1 MTLSRTQIPLLPI
14 LAASG
19 LLVFSAAAPGA
30 EPDPTPVLAPPPTPA
45 PEERSETNR
54 GASGRVEFLGA
65 KSFRPAELEKALED
79 SLNELRQR
87 GLTPPRADDT
97 AFYLGAFYRKQG
109 FPDAAVDWELRGRTL
124 LLRINEG
131 PRTFLRELL
140 LSGQHALSRE
150 TLFDYLLGASPERLA
165 SEPTSFPYVQAD
177 IQAGAER
184 IRALYHAEGFLDA
197 SVENPQVEFFP
208 DRGGARVSIAITEG
222 ERYAFGPVTF
232 SGSSLFDGEE
242 LTAQIEGERAGPFTP
257 DKALA
262 LQRSLQ
268 HFLRSRGY
276 YDAQVEL
283 AADPKKAVQQKVPV
297 SLVLKP
303 GALYRFHGVEVIK
316 DGSADMRARLRADF
330 FPKRFAAI
338 QGEAY
343 SPARIDEA
351 YRDLLHTGLFRTLR
365 ITPRPQPDHSIRL
378 EVLSEEAK
386 AREMGFSVG
395 GSSYEGLELGLRLG
409 DRNLFGTGRP
419 LTFSLDTSRSVNSS
433 NSRNTGRSRVRG
445 ELLYVDPWFLET
457 KYNLRARLFAQG
469 RSEIGYSKE
478 EQGIRADLGRKL
490 TDKIELAAFLQLKN
504 VKIPESKPGITQ
516 PDLGPTSYQIGSVGL
531 TQNFDFRD
539 NPINPTKGW
548 IVTGAFDLNS
558 VNGDLSFSR
567 GTLRGAYYAA
577 LPLNLQLALGARMG
591 LIAPLLGDVPLD
603 ERYFNGGSTT
613 VRSFT
618 ERTLGPK
625 DSQNYP
631 VGGELFTAL
640 NAEVTFPLVG
650 ALQGAAFFD
659 AGNVLKEASSNVVE
673 DLRYAFGLGLRYR
686 LPIGPL
692 RLDYGRNPNPRAGER
707 NGAFHF
713 TFGFAF

>member
-1 MTLSRTQIPLLPI
+1 MTVSRAQLPLLPI
-14 LAASG
+14 LVAWG
-19 LLVFSAAAPGA
+19 LQVFSAAAPVVEA
-30 EPDPTPVLAPPPTPA
+30 DPTPVLAPPPA
-45 PEERSETNR
+45 PELENRPQINR
-54 GASGRVEFLGA
+54 GAPSRVEFVGA

-109 FPDAAVDWELRGRTL
+109 FPDAAVDWELRGKTL
-124 LLRINEG
+124 FLRIHEG
-131 PRTFLRELL
+131 PRTYLRELL
-140 LSGQHALSRE
+140 LSGHHALSRE
-150 TLFDYLLGASPERLA
+150 TLFDYILGASPDRLA
-165 SEPTSFPYVQAD
+165 SEPTSFLYVQDD
-177 IQAGAER
+177 IQAGADR

-197 SVENPQVEFFP
+197 VVENPQVELFP
-208 DRGGARVSIAITEG
+208 DRSGARVSIAITEG
-222 ERYAFGPVTF
+222 ERYAFGSVSF
-232 SGSSLFDGEE
+232 SGSSLFGGEE
-242 LTAQIEGERAGPFTP
+242 LTAQIENEIAGPFTP

-262 LQRSLQ
+262 MQRSLQ
-268 HFLRSRGY
+268 NFLRSRGY
-276 YDAQVEL
+276 YDAQVDYT
-283 AADPKKAVQQKVPV
+283 ADPKKAVHHKVPV
-297 SLVLKP
+297 LFVLKP
-303 GALYRFHGVEVIK
+303 GPHYRFHGVAVLQDDSPEK
-316 DGSADMRARLRADF
+316 KGRLRADF
-330 FPKRFAAI
+330 FPKRFASI

-343 SPARIDEA
+343 SPARIEEA

-365 ITPRPQPDHSIRL
+365 IAPRPQPDHSIRL
-378 EVLSEEAK
+378 EVQSEEAK
-386 AREMGFSVG
+386 AREVGFSVG

-504 VKIPESKPGITQ
+504 VSVSESEPGITAA
-516 PDLGPTSYQIGSVGL
+516 DLGPTSYQIGSLGV

-539 NPINPTKGW
+539 NPINPSRGW
-548 IVTGAFDLNS
+548 VFTGAFDLNS

-567 GTLRGAYYAA
+567 GTLRGAYHAA
-577 LPLNLQLALGARMG
+577 LPLNLQLALGARTG
-591 LIAPLLGDVPLD
+591 LIVPLLGDVPVD

-625 DSQNYP
+625 DAQNYP
-631 VGGELFTAL
+631 LGGEFFTAF
-640 NAEVTFPLVG
+640 NAEVTFPLFG
-650 ALQGAAFFD
+650 SLQGAAFVD
-659 AGNVLKEASSNVVE
+659 AGNVLKEASSNVIE
-673 DLRYAFGLGLRYR
+673 DLRYAVGLGLRYK